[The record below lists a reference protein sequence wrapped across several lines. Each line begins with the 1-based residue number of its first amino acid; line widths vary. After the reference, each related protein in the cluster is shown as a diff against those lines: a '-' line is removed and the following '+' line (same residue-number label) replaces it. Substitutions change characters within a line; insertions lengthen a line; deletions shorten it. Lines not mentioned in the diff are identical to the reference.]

1 MRQDRILSLPTT
13 PKNVRSNDPHLM
25 IHIVDY
31 DAGNQTSVKR
41 ALDHLG
47 VASVITSDPEE
58 LDRAERIVFPGVGHA
73 HSALETLRK
82 RGLDEALIS
91 AADRGTPILG
101 ICVGCQI
108 LLSGSEETDL
118 PCLDLIGGRCLRFR
132 PDDDALKVPHMGWNA
147 LRVDR
152 AHPVLRHVRPGDE
165 VYFVHS
171 YYPAPCEERDV
182 LVRSRYGVEFAA
194 VIGRRNIVAAQ
205 FHVEKSGPV
214 GLKIL
219 GEFACWDGN
228 PC

>member
-1 MRQDRILSLPTT
+1 
-13 PKNVRSNDPHLM
+13 M

-47 VASVITSDPEE
+47 VASVITSDSEE
-58 LDRAERIVFPGVGHA
+58 LVQAERIIFPGVGHA
-73 HSALETLRK
+73 HSALETLHE
-82 RGLDEALIS
+82 RGLDEALRS
-91 AADRGTPILG
+91 AWTRGTPILG

-108 LLSGSEETDL
+108 LLTDSEETDL
-118 PCLDLIGGRCLRFR
+118 PCLDIIGGRCLRFQ
-132 PDDDALKVPHMGWNA
+132 PDDSTLKVPHMGWNA

-152 AHPVLRHVRPGDE
+152 THPLLRHVRPGDE

-171 YYPAPCEERDV
+171 YYPAPADERDV
-182 LVRSRYGVEFAA
+182 LATTRYGVEFAA
-194 VIGRRNIVAAQ
+194 VIGRRNIVATQ

-219 GEFACWDGN
+219 GEFVHWDGN
-228 PC
+228 AC

>member
-1 MRQDRILSLPTT
+1 
-13 PKNVRSNDPHLM
+13 M

-47 VASVITSDPEE
+47 VASVITSDSEE
-58 LDRAERIVFPGVGHA
+58 LVRAERIIFPGVGHA
-73 HSALETLRK
+73 HSALETLHE
-82 RGLDEALIS
+82 RGLDEALRS
-91 AADRGTPILG
+91 AWVRGTPILG

-108 LLSGSEETDL
+108 LLTGSEETDL
-118 PCLDLIGGRCLRFR
+118 PCLDIIGGRCLRFQ
-132 PDDDALKVPHMGWNA
+132 PDDSTLKVPHMGWNA

-152 AHPVLRHVRPGDE
+152 THPLLRHVRPGDE

-171 YYPAPCEERDV
+171 YYPAPADERDV
-182 LVRSRYGVEFAA
+182 LATTRYGVEFAA
-194 VIGRRNIVAAQ
+194 VIGRHNIVATQ

-219 GEFACWDGN
+219 GEFVHWDGN
-228 PC
+228 AC

>member
-1 MRQDRILSLPTT
+1 
-13 PKNVRSNDPHLM
+13 M

-47 VASVITSDPEE
+47 VDSVITSKPGD
-58 LDRAERIVFPGVGHA
+58 LDGAERIIFPGVGHA
-73 HSALETLRK
+73 HSALETLRE
-82 RGLDEALIS
+82 RRLDEALKS
-91 AADRGTPILG
+91 AGARGTPILG

-108 LLSGSEETDL
+108 LLSGSEETEL
-118 PCLDLIGGRCLRFR
+118 PCLDLIEGRCLRFR
-132 PDDDALKVPHMGWNA
+132 PEDAALKVPHMGWNA

-152 AHPVLRHVRPGDE
+152 AHPVLRHLRTGEE

-171 YYPAPCEERDV
+171 YYPAPADGRDT
-182 LVRSRYGVEFAA
+182 LATSRYGVEFAA
-194 VIGRRNIVAAQ
+194 VIGRRNIVATQ

-214 GLKIL
+214 GLRIL
-219 GEFACWDGN
+219 GEFVKWDGD

>member
-1 MRQDRILSLPTT
+1 
-13 PKNVRSNDPHLM
+13 M

-47 VASVITSDPEE
+47 VASVITSDSAE
-58 LDRAERIVFPGVGHA
+58 LVRAERIIFPGVGHA
-73 HSALETLRK
+73 HSALETLHE
-82 RGLDEALIS
+82 RGLDEALRS
-91 AADRGTPILG
+91 AWARGTPILG

-108 LLSGSEETDL
+108 LLTGSEETDL
-118 PCLDLIGGRCLRFR
+118 PCLDIIGGRCLRFQ
-132 PDDDALKVPHMGWNA
+132 PDDSTLKVPHMGWNA

-152 AHPVLRHVRPGDE
+152 THPLLRHVRPGDE

-171 YYPAPCEERDV
+171 YYPAPADERDV
-182 LVRSRYGVEFAA
+182 LATTRYGVEFAA
-194 VIGRRNIVAAQ
+194 VIGRHNIVATQ

-219 GEFACWDGN
+219 GEFVHWDGN
-228 PC
+228 AC

>member
-1 MRQDRILSLPTT
+1 
-13 PKNVRSNDPHLM
+13 M

-47 VASVITSDPEE
+47 VASIITSDSND
-58 LDRAERIVFPGVGHA
+58 LARAERIIFPGVGHA
-73 HSALETLRK
+73 HSALATLRE
-82 RGLDEALIS
+82 RELDDALKS
-91 AADRGTPILG
+91 AGGRGTPILG

-108 LLSGSEETDL
+108 LLSDSEETDL
-118 PCLDLIGGRCLRFR
+118 PCLDLIGGRCLRFQ
-132 PDDDALKVPHMGWNA
+132 PEDPALKVPHMGWNA
-147 LRVDR
+147 LRANR
-152 AHPVLRHVRPGDE
+152 AHPVLRHVQPGDE

-171 YYPAPCEERDV
+171 YYPAPADDRDV
-182 LVRSRYGVEFAA
+182 LATSRYGVEFAA
-194 VIGRRNIVAAQ
+194 VIGRENIVATQ

-219 GEFACWDGN
+219 DEFVKWDGN

>member
-1 MRQDRILSLPTT
+1 MRQDRILSLLTT
-13 PKNVRSNDPHLM
+13 PKNVRSNDPLLM

-47 VASVITSDPEE
+47 VDSVITSDPED
-58 LDRAERIVFPGVGHA
+58 LVRAERIVFPGVGHA
-73 HSALETLRK
+73 HSALETLRE
-82 RGLDEALIS
+82 RGLDDALKS

-108 LLSGSEETDL
+108 LLSVSEETDL
-118 PCLDLIGGRCLRFR
+118 SCLDLIGGRCLRFR

-152 AHPVLRHVRPGDE
+152 AHPVLRHVRPDDE

-171 YYPAPCEERDV
+171 FYPAPDDERDV
-182 LVRSRYGVEFAA
+182 LARSRYGVEFAA

-214 GLKIL
+214 GLKML
-219 GEFACWDGN
+219 GEFARWDGN

>member
-1 MRQDRILSLPTT
+1 
-13 PKNVRSNDPHLM
+13 M

-47 VASVITSDPEE
+47 AASIITSDPEE
-58 LDRAERIVFPGVGHA
+58 LSRAERIIFPGVGHA
-73 HSALETLRK
+73 HSALETLNE
-82 RGLDEALIS
+82 RGLDEALKS
-91 AADRGTPILG
+91 AGARGIPILG

-108 LLSGSEETDL
+108 LLTGSEETDL

-132 PDDDALKVPHMGWNA
+132 PEDPALKVPHMGWNE
-147 LRVDR
+147 LR
-152 AHPVLRHVRPGDE
+152 ASHGHPVLRHIRPGDE

-171 YYPAPCEERDV
+171 YYPAPGDARDV
-182 LVRSRYGVEFAA
+182 LATSRYGVEFAA
-194 VIGRRNIVAAQ
+194 VIGRENIVATQ

-219 GEFACWDGN
+219 GEFARWDGKA
-228 PC
+228 C

>member
-1 MRQDRILSLPTT
+1 
-13 PKNVRSNDPHLM
+13 M
-25 IHIVDY
+25 IHIIDY

-47 VASVITSDPEE
+47 VASIITSDSEE
-58 LDRAERIVFPGVGHA
+58 LARAERIIFPGVGHA
-73 HSALETLRK
+73 HSALETLRE
-82 RGLDEALIS
+82 RGLDMALKS
-91 AADRGTPILG
+91 AGARGIPILG

-132 PDDDALKVPHMGWNA
+132 PDDPALKVPHMGWNE
-147 LRVDR
+147 LR
-152 AHPVLRHVRPGDE
+152 ASHGHPVLRHLRSGDE

-171 YYPAPCEERDV
+171 YYPAPGDERDV
-182 LVRSRYGVEFAA
+182 LATSRYGVEFAA
-194 VIGRRNIVAAQ
+194 VIGRENIVATQ

-219 GEFACWDGN
+219 GEFARWDGDA
-228 PC
+228 C

>member
-1 MRQDRILSLPTT
+1 
-13 PKNVRSNDPHLM
+13 M

-47 VASVITSDPEE
+47 VASVITSDSEE
-58 LDRAERIVFPGVGHA
+58 LVRAERIIFPGVGHA
-73 HSALETLRK
+73 HSALETLHE
-82 RGLDEALIS
+82 RGLDEALRS
-91 AADRGTPILG
+91 AWVRGTPILG

-108 LLSGSEETDL
+108 LLTGSEETDL
-118 PCLDLIGGRCLRFR
+118 PCLDIIGGRCLRFQ
-132 PDDDALKVPHMGWNA
+132 PDDSTLKVPHMGWNA

-152 AHPVLRHVRPGDE
+152 THPLLRHVRRGDE

-171 YYPAPCEERDV
+171 YYPAPADERDV
-182 LVRSRYGVEFAA
+182 LATTRYGVEFAA
-194 VIGRRNIVAAQ
+194 VIGRHNIVATQ

-219 GEFACWDGN
+219 GEFVHWDGN
-228 PC
+228 AC